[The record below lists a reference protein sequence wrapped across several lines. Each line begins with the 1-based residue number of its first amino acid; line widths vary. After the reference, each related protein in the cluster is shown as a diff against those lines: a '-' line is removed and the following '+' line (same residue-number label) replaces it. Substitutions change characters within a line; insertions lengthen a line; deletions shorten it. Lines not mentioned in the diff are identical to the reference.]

1 MSQMMHIVRKDVRR
15 LRWLLALGLVVLIT
29 RVALVVNG
37 ASAADESV
45 ATGLL
50 LQQVWET
57 MAIIE
62 LLLMA
67 AIVAQL
73 VLEEPLVGLTPFWL
87 TRPYATRSLLAEKLL
102 FAVIALVVLPSIA
115 DAVTMS
121 LFHVGP
127 RAIVSACAAAVLG
140 YASWML
146 SLMVVAAL
154 TPSLGAFVLTTL
166 GVAAVSSLLPSV
178 LFGFRGIWTAP
189 MPGYTPPSAPD
200 ATPFVV
206 FMAVYLGAALS
217 VVIYQYRH
225 RRWRVA
231 AALAVAGIAV
241 TVVVPAIWPWSF
253 ARGEQVRPGEW
264 ASNVVVAYDPSWG
277 TKASDVTN
285 VSRQTGERWRQVSAR
300 LVVSGLPPQ
309 MMVRSVGIRSK
320 AQMPDSAVLESGQ
333 MGPYGYQFTLPAAQA
348 ALKARILATRDFEE
362 QPRWSPVLTIR
373 EQAFVQH
380 RGKSG
385 RLDSDID
392 VWVSEVREVGALPLT
407 SGASLDRGVSRIE
420 IAAVQRGID
429 SRDVVIRRWGARSP
443 MSVEPAGERYFAL
456 RNRSI
461 GQALMAGIANSWQ
474 VGERPNAAFRLVALP
489 FAFFRSPI
497 YRSGDGFSVGTQYLR
512 FPGRGYGT
520 DPNLNIAAFEDAELV
535 VLEVVPAGVVT
546 RRLTIDPFLIPST

>member
-154 TPSLGAFVLTTL
+154 TPSLPPGPAR
-166 GVAAVSSLLPSV
+166 
-178 LFGFRGIWTAP
+178 RG
-189 MPGYTPPSAPD
+189 G
-200 ATPFVV
+200 
-206 FMAVYLGAALS
+206 
-217 VVIYQYRH
+217 
-225 RRWRVA
+225 
-231 AALAVAGIAV
+231 
-241 TVVVPAIWPWSF
+241 
-253 ARGEQVRPGEW
+253 ARG
-264 ASNVVVAYDPSWG
+264 
-277 TKASDVTN
+277 T
-285 VSRQTGERWRQVSAR
+285 
-300 LVVSGLPPQ
+300 
-309 MMVRSVGIRSK
+309 
-320 AQMPDSAVLESGQ
+320 
-333 MGPYGYQFTLPAAQA
+333 
-348 ALKARILATRDFEE
+348 
-362 QPRWSPVLTIR
+362 
-373 EQAFVQH
+373 
-380 RGKSG
+380 
-385 RLDSDID
+385 
-392 VWVSEVREVGALPLT
+392 
-407 SGASLDRGVSRIE
+407 
-420 IAAVQRGID
+420 
-429 SRDVVIRRWGARSP
+429 
-443 MSVEPAGERYFAL
+443 
-456 RNRSI
+456 
-461 GQALMAGIANSWQ
+461 
-474 VGERPNAAFRLVALP
+474 
-489 FAFFRSPI
+489 
-497 YRSGDGFSVGTQYLR
+497 
-512 FPGRGYGT
+512 
-520 DPNLNIAAFEDAELV
+520 
-535 VLEVVPAGVVT
+535 
-546 RRLTIDPFLIPST
+546 